1 LTEAV
6 LKLVILRNATENW
19 YSISAHNQTPEEAKR
34 LLEEWNK
41 HLQPGCSLVSLDQRK
56 PHQTE
61 DHPQDCRTCRDVVR
75 RSSGLEPQPKFQR
88 RKS

>member
-1 LTEAV
+1 MTDEA
-6 LKLVILRNATENW
+6 LKLVILHNATENR

-56 PHQTE
+56 PHQTA
-61 DHPQDCRTCRDVVR
+61 DPQDCRTCRDVVR
-75 RSSGLEPQPKFQR
+75 RSSGLQPQPKFQR